1 MVPSTHVEAVPE
13 PELKTKKRLAT
24 LVPEAASPKA
34 ATARV
39 TPPSPVPV
47 EADFL
52 KTSLMENNRI
62 KSSSRALDL
71 FIAITVHTL
80 LLSIPILAGLYFTDS
95 LNLKEFQNTFLVAP
109 PPPPPPPPPPAVT
122 VAKAPP
128 QHKVF
133 ENAGKL
139 IAPTVIPKN
148 VAEIKEAP
156 LPPEM
161 DSGGGV
167 PGGVPGGVAGG
178 SMGGVL
184 GGVVGG
190 IATTAAV
197 TPLAPKESH
206 PKAPV
211 RVGGRVREPKLIYR
225 VDPVY
230 PPLAKQTRLQGVVV
244 IDAVLDEQGNVVEAK
259 VTSGPPLLIQ
269 SALEAVRRWRY
280 EPTYLNEEPVSV
292 QLNVTVSFRLN
303 Q

>member
-1 MVPSTHVEAVPE
+1 MVPSTLAPPE
-13 PELKTKKRLAT
+13 PEPKTKKRIAT
-24 LVPEAASPKA
+24 LALEPSPRKA
-34 ATARV
+34 ATVPAA
-39 TPPSPVPV
+39 PPSPVPV

-62 KSSSRALDL
+62 KSSSRTLDL
-71 FIAITVHTL
+71 LIAITVHTL
-80 LLSIPILAGLYFTDS
+80 VLSVPILAGLYFTDS
-95 LNLKEFQNTFLVAP
+95 LNLNEFQSTFLVAP
-109 PPPPPPPPPPAVT
+109 PPPPPPPPAPAVAM
-122 VAKAPP
+122 VKAPP

-156 LPPEM
+156 LPPDM
-161 DSGGGV
+161 DSGSGV

-190 IATTAAV
+190 VVTTAAV
-197 TPLAPKESH
+197 APLAPKENH

-211 RVGGRVREPKLIYR
+211 RVGGRVREPKLIWR
-225 VDPVY
+225 VDPIY
-230 PPLAKQTRLQGVVV
+230 PALAKQTRMQGVVI
-244 IDAVLDEQGNVVEAK
+244 IDAILDEQGNVVEAK

-269 SALEAVRRWRY
+269 SALDAVRRWRY
-280 EPTYLNEEPVSV
+280 EPTYLNDEPVSV
-292 QLNVTVSFRLN
+292 QLNVTVTFHLN
-303 Q
+303 D